1 MRLNLK
7 INISRPGFFKFSIW
21 FFSCWVC
28 LQSSVFSQEIETA
41 GSQDSTIVVPT
52 NGTPY
57 FLYDLMI
64 VGGLNRSGLFF
75 SNEFRNLE
83 YANGFQ
89 IGLEGFLP
97 LGRVTFFDY
106 GIQYAQRNFIH
117 STEQITF
124 RNHYLDFPAY
134 VSYALPE
141 MKAIDWRFFLGVQ
154 LSYRLS
160 SDQSGP
166 YQNAG
171 GFQYDP
177 NGFRRMDGG
186 MIFGLSGEWRNYYGR
201 LRSYVGVNNMDT
213 QDQGAMNSFFIEFG
227 YFIFRGLK

>member
-1 MRLNLK
+1 MDKPRQ
-7 INISRPGFFKFSIW
+7 GFFKFFIL

-28 LQSSVFSQEIETA
+28 LQTSAFSQEDEGA
-41 GSQDSTIVVPT
+41 RLQDSTIMVSA

-75 SNEFRNLE
+75 SNEFRNLA
-83 YANGFQ
+83 YSNGFQ
-89 IGLEGFLP
+89 IGIEGFLP

-117 STEQITF
+117 RPEQITF
-124 RNHYLDFPAY
+124 SNDYLDFPAY

-141 MKAIDWRFFLGVQ
+141 LKNIDWRVFLGGQ
-154 LSYRLS
+154 ISYRFS
-160 SDQSGP
+160 SRQSMP
-166 YQNAG
+166 YKSTV

-177 NGFRRMDGG
+177 RGFHRVDGG
-186 MIFGLSGEWRNYYGR
+186 MIFGLSGEWKNYYGR
-201 LRSYVGVNNMDT
+201 LRSYIGVNNMDS